1 MIHQPAGA
9 DTLDLLEDRPRAR
22 VVFQPRMPSPAPAQ
36 ILLQNAVHVTG
47 AARRQTE
54 GHVEDHIAGVVE
66 DRIVIAEAHVVRIH
80 RRSLAGLTA
89 DTARVEDFGDEH
101 CALAFRRG
109 REKMQVL
116 PDRAADCARNADVVF
131 EARPSRPHGITNQV
145 GHAGATFRDASSIA
159 VPCDVPGAIADHQT
173 PESAI
178 THQYVGSQPENE
190 PIHTGRLGAVDGLC
204 QIVAR
209 VCIVQEIGRT
219 PYSKCGVWRNQG
231 GAHKSRRREACSHRL
246 ERRGRHRS
254 GATIGC
260 SRHCSKQHG
269 PGAACQ
275 LSAHPTHAHQTS
287 PLSVTRTNFR
297 RITVVAPL
305 CAMMLTVASP
315 VVAQRAELE
324 RVIKRA
330 VLRNGL
336 EVIAVENHGI
346 PIATVELNVKN
357 GAFTQRPEYE
367 GLAHMYEHMFFK
379 ASKAY
384 PNAEAFGQRSAELGA
399 RYNGTTQEERVNYY
413 LSLPSDSV
421 RGGISLIAD
430 AVRGPLFLPN
440 ELAQEKEVV
449 LGEYDRNQASPGFEI
464 TQKMSSALYPGSASR
479 KNTIGNR
486 DVLRTVTPE
495 KMKFIQN
502 RYYVPNNMA
511 LIVTGDINPAQIFA
525 YADSLLG
532 DWAKGPDPFQL
543 DPVPPIP
550 ALTQPSAI
558 IAEADV
564 GAVTV
569 LIQWQGPSVRRDRAS
584 TYAADVFSDALNT
597 KGSRFQR
604 LLTDSGLWTA
614 VGVNYYTLDQVGP
627 ITISG
632 QTTPERLK
640 EALAVLWREIDK
652 LDDPGYFT
660 VSELESVKAQRGT
673 DNQFGIE
680 KTSELTHTIG
690 FWWAVADLDYFMGYV
705 DNMARQTPADLQRY
719 AARFIIGKPSV
730 TGVLISASD
739 RARLK
744 LTDADVIGPV
754 KGARVTP

>member
-1 MIHQPAGA
+1 M
-9 DTLDLLEDRPRAR
+9 
-22 VVFQPRMPSPAPAQ
+22 FQPRVPCAPPAQ
-36 ILLQNAVHVTG
+36 ILLKHAMHCPGITRFELKCHV
-47 AARRQTE
+47 QYD
-54 GHVEDHIAGVVE
+54 VAGVMKNG
-66 DRIVIAEAHVVRIH
+66 IVVSESDIRGINVR
-80 RRSLAGLTA
+80 ALTGFTPDA
-89 DTARVEDFGDEH
+89 ARVEHLGDKH
-101 CALAFRRG
+101 RTSAVGRRG
-109 REKMQVL
+109 QEMQIL
-116 PDRAADCARNADVVF
+116 PDRSADGARDTDVVF
-131 EARPSRPHGITNQV
+131 QSRPAMRNGVADQIRHDRAAFG
-145 GHAGATFRDASSIA
+145 DASSITEPGDVSGA
-159 VPCDVPGAIADHQT
+159 VPDHDAPEATIAHQNVRAEAEHEPVDARRLRDVDC
-173 PESAI
+173 
-178 THQYVGSQPENE
+178 
-190 PIHTGRLGAVDGLC
+190 LC

-209 VCIVQEIGRT
+209 VCIVQQIRRT
-219 PYSKCGVWRNQG
+219 PDSKRGVWRNRG
-231 GAHKSRRREACSHRL
+231 GACETRWREAFSHRI
-246 ERRGRHRS
+246 ERRMRHRS
-254 GATIGC
+254 GAAGGC
-260 SRHCSKQHG
+260 SRHYSKQHG
-269 PGAACQ
+269 PRAACQ
-275 LSAHPTHAHQTS
+275 LPLHALRAHLLSRP
-287 PLSVTRTNFR
+287 SVTRIHLR
-297 RITVVAPL
+297 RFATLVPL
-305 CAMMLTVASP
+305 CLAFCAQARPLL
-315 VVAQRAELE
+315 AQRAELE
-324 RVIKRA
+324 RVIKRS

-449 LGEYDRNQASPGFEI
+449 LGEYDRNEASPGFAI
-464 TQKMSSALYPGSASR
+464 MQKLGAALYPGNSSR
-479 KNTIGNR
+479 KNTIGDR
-486 DVLRTVTPE
+486 DVLRTVTPD
-495 KMKFIQN
+495 KMRFIQN

-525 YADSLLG
+525 YADSVLG
-532 DWAKGPDPFQL
+532 DWARGPDPFQL

-550 ALTQPSAI
+550 ALTSSSAI
-558 IAEADV
+558 ISQADV

-569 LIQWQGPSVRRDRAS
+569 LIQWQGPSVRKDRAS

-614 VGVNYYTLDQVGP
+614 IGVNYYTLDQVGP

-652 LDDPGYFT
+652 LDDPGYFST
-660 VSELESVKAQRGT
+660 SELEAVKAQRGT

-705 DNMARQTPADLQRY
+705 DNMARQTPTDLQRY
-719 AARFIIGKPSV
+719 AARFVVGKPSV
-730 TGVLISASD
+730 TGVLISAAD
-739 RARLK
+739 RARIK
-744 LTDADVIGPV
+744 LSEADVVGPV
-754 KGARVTP
+754 KGAKVTP

>member
-1 MIHQPAGA
+1 MH
-9 DTLDLLEDRPRAR
+9 
-22 VVFQPRMPSPAPAQ
+22 AP
-36 ILLQNAVHVTG
+36 
-47 AARRQTE
+47 
-54 GHVEDHIAGVVE
+54 
-66 DRIVIAEAHVVRIH
+66 RIH
-80 RRSLAGLTA
+80 
-89 DTARVEDFGDEH
+89 
-101 CALAFRRG
+101 
-109 REKMQVL
+109 L
-116 PDRAADCARNADVVF
+116 P
-131 EARPSRPHGITNQV
+131 
-145 GHAGATFRDASSIA
+145 
-159 VPCDVPGAIADHQT
+159 
-173 PESAI
+173 
-178 THQYVGSQPENE
+178 SQ
-190 PIHTGRLGAVDGLC
+190 
-204 QIVAR
+204 
-209 VCIVQEIGRT
+209 
-219 PYSKCGVWRNQG
+219 
-231 GAHKSRRREACSHRL
+231 
-246 ERRGRHRS
+246 
-254 GATIGC
+254 
-260 SRHCSKQHG
+260 
-269 PGAACQ
+269 
-275 LSAHPTHAHQTS
+275 
-287 PLSVTRTNFR
+287 LSVTYSRSRCFA
-297 RITVVAPL
+297 IVAPL
-305 CAMMLTVASP
+305 CVVFSTLASP
-315 VVAQRAELE
+315 LMAQRAELE
-324 RVIKRA
+324 RVIKRS

-430 AVRGPLFLPN
+430 AVRGPLFLPG

-449 LGEYDRNQASPGFEI
+449 LGEYDRNEASPGFEI
-464 TQKMSSALYPGSASR
+464 MQKLSAALYPGNASR

-486 DVLRTVTPE
+486 DVLRRVTPE
-495 KMKFIQN
+495 KMRFIQN

-511 LIVTGDINPAQIFA
+511 LIVTGDINPTQIFA
-525 YADSLLG
+525 YADSVLG
-532 DWAKGPDPFQL
+532 NWTRGADPFQT

-550 ALTQPSAI
+550 ALTGPSAI
-558 IAEADV
+558 ISQADV

-569 LIQWQGPSVRRDRAS
+569 LIQWQGPSVRKDRIS
-584 TYAADVFSDALNT
+584 TYAADVLSDALNT

-614 VGVNYYTLDQVGP
+614 IGVNYYTLDQVGP

-640 EALAVLWREIDK
+640 EALAVLWQEIAK
-652 LDDPGYFT
+652 LDDPGYYS
-660 VSELESVKAQRGT
+660 VNELEAVKAQRGT

-719 AARFIIGKPSV
+719 AARFIVGKPSV
-730 TGVLISASD
+730 TGVLISAAD
-739 RARLK
+739 RARIK
-744 LTDADVIGPV
+744 LTEADVVGPV
-754 KGARVTP
+754 KGAKVTP

>member
-1 MIHQPAGA
+1 MYAHQP
-9 DTLDLLEDRPRAR
+9 
-22 VVFQPRMPSPAPAQ
+22 
-36 ILLQNAVHVTG
+36 
-47 AARRQTE
+47 
-54 GHVEDHIAGVVE
+54 
-66 DRIVIAEAHVVRIH
+66 
-80 RRSLAGLTA
+80 
-89 DTARVEDFGDEH
+89 
-101 CALAFRRG
+101 
-109 REKMQVL
+109 
-116 PDRAADCARNADVVF
+116 
-131 EARPSRPHGITNQV
+131 SR
-145 GHAGATFRDASSIA
+145 
-159 VPCDVPGAIADHQT
+159 
-173 PESAI
+173 
-178 THQYVGSQPENE
+178 
-190 PIHTGRLGAVDGLC
+190 
-204 QIVAR
+204 
-209 VCIVQEIGRT
+209 
-219 PYSKCGVWRNQG
+219 
-231 GAHKSRRREACSHRL
+231 
-246 ERRGRHRS
+246 
-254 GATIGC
+254 
-260 SRHCSKQHG
+260 
-269 PGAACQ
+269 
-275 LSAHPTHAHQTS
+275 
-287 PLSVTRTNFR
+287 LSVTRLRSR
-297 RITVVAPL
+297 RFALAAPVR
-305 CAMMLTVASP
+305 AMMFTLMLSSASSLS
-315 VVAQRAELE
+315 AQRAELE
-324 RVIKRA
+324 RVIKRT

-421 RGGISLIAD
+421 RGGMSLIAD
-430 AVRGPLFLPN
+430 AVRGPLFLPT

-449 LGEYDRNQASPGFEI
+449 LGEYDRNEASPGFEI
-464 TQKMSSALYPGSASR
+464 TQKLSAALYPGQSSR

-486 DVLRTVTPE
+486 DVLRTVTPD

-525 YADSLLG
+525 YADSVLG
-532 DWAKGPDPFQL
+532 DWPKGPDPFTL

-550 ALTQPSAI
+550 ALTGSSSLI
-558 IAEADV
+558 SEAEV

-569 LIQWQGPSVRRDRAS
+569 LIQWQGPSVRRDRAI

-614 VGVNYYTLDQVGP
+614 IGVNYYTLDQVGP

-640 EALAVLWREIDK
+640 DALAVLWREIDK
-652 LDDPGYFT
+652 LDDPGYFS
-660 VSELESVKAQRGT
+660 VSELEAVKAQRGT

-705 DNMARQTPADLQRY
+705 DNMARQTPSDLQRY
-719 AARFIIGKPSV
+719 AGKFIVGKPSV
-730 TGVLISASD
+730 TGVLISKGD
-739 RARLK
+739 RAKIR
-744 LTDADVIGPV
+744 LTDADIVGPV
-754 KGARVTP
+754 KGAKVTP

>member
-1 MIHQPAGA
+1 
-9 DTLDLLEDRPRAR
+9 
-22 VVFQPRMPSPAPAQ
+22 
-36 ILLQNAVHVTG
+36 VTRLRS
-47 AARRQTE
+47 RR
-54 GHVEDHIAGVVE
+54 
-66 DRIVIAEAHVVRIH
+66 
-80 RRSLAGLTA
+80 L
-89 DTARVEDFGDEH
+89 
-101 CALAFRRG
+101 
-109 REKMQVL
+109 
-116 PDRAADCARNADVVF
+116 
-131 EARPSRPHGITNQV
+131 
-145 GHAGATFRDASSIA
+145 
-159 VPCDVPGAIADHQT
+159 AIAA
-173 PESAI
+173 PVFAMLI
-178 THQYVGSQPENE
+178 T
-190 PIHTGRLGAVDGLC
+190 LML
-204 QIVAR
+204 
-209 VCIVQEIGRT
+209 
-219 PYSKCGVWRNQG
+219 
-231 GAHKSRRREACSHRL
+231 
-246 ERRGRHRS
+246 
-254 GATIGC
+254 ATA
-260 SRHCSKQHG
+260 ST
-269 PGAACQ
+269 
-275 LSAHPTHAHQTS
+275 LS
-287 PLSVTRTNFR
+287 
-297 RITVVAPL
+297 
-305 CAMMLTVASP
+305 
-315 VVAQRAELE
+315 AQRAELE
-324 RVIKRA
+324 RVIKRT

-421 RGGISLIAD
+421 RGGISLIAG

-449 LGEYDRNQASPGFEI
+449 LGEYDRNEASPGFDI
-464 TQKMSSALYPGSASR
+464 TQKLSAALYPGQASR

-511 LIVTGDINPAQIFA
+511 LIVTGDINPTQIFA
-525 YADSLLG
+525 YADSVLG
-532 DWAKGPDPFQL
+532 DWQKGPDPFTL
-543 DPVPPIP
+543 DPIPAIP
-550 ALTQPSAI
+550 ALTSSSALI
-558 IAEADV
+558 SEAEV

-569 LIQWQGPSVRRDRAS
+569 LIQWQGPSVRRDRAI

-614 VGVNYYTLDQVGP
+614 IGVNYYTLDQVGP

-632 QTTPERLK
+632 QTSPERLK

-652 LDDPGYFT
+652 LDDPGYFS
-660 VSELESVKAQRGT
+660 VSELEAVKAQRGT

-719 AARFIIGKPSV
+719 AAKFIVGKPSV
-730 TGVLISASD
+730 TGVLISKAD
-739 RARLK
+739 RARIR
-744 LTDADVIGPV
+744 LTEADIVGPV
-754 KGARVTP
+754 KGAKVTP

>member
-1 MIHQPAGA
+1 
-9 DTLDLLEDRPRAR
+9 
-22 VVFQPRMPSPAPAQ
+22 
-36 ILLQNAVHVTG
+36 
-47 AARRQTE
+47 
-54 GHVEDHIAGVVE
+54 
-66 DRIVIAEAHVVRIH
+66 
-80 RRSLAGLTA
+80 
-89 DTARVEDFGDEH
+89 
-101 CALAFRRG
+101 
-109 REKMQVL
+109 
-116 PDRAADCARNADVVF
+116 
-131 EARPSRPHGITNQV
+131 
-145 GHAGATFRDASSIA
+145 
-159 VPCDVPGAIADHQT
+159 
-173 PESAI
+173 
-178 THQYVGSQPENE
+178 
-190 PIHTGRLGAVDGLC
+190 
-204 QIVAR
+204 
-209 VCIVQEIGRT
+209 
-219 PYSKCGVWRNQG
+219 
-231 GAHKSRRREACSHRL
+231 
-246 ERRGRHRS
+246 
-254 GATIGC
+254 
-260 SRHCSKQHG
+260 
-269 PGAACQ
+269 
-275 LSAHPTHAHQTS
+275 
-287 PLSVTRTNFR
+287 
-297 RITVVAPL
+297 VAPL
-305 CAMMLTVASP
+305 CAALLLLLTP
-315 VVAQRAELE
+315 TLQAQRVELE
-324 RVIKRA
+324 RVIKRT

-379 ASKAY
+379 ASKRY
-384 PNAEAFGQRSAELGA
+384 PNAEAFGQRAAELGA

-421 RGGISLIAD
+421 RGGIALIAD
-430 AVRGPLFLPN
+430 AVRGPLFLPT
-440 ELAQEKEVV
+440 ELAQEKQVV
-449 LGEYDRNQASPGFEI
+449 LGEYDRNEASPGFEI
-464 TQKMSSALYPGSASR
+464 MQKLGAALYPGNSSR

-486 DVLRTVTPE
+486 EILSSVTPE
-495 KMKFIQN
+495 KMRFIQS

-511 LIVTGDINPAQIFA
+511 LIVTGDVNPQQIFA
-525 YADSLLG
+525 FADSVLG
-532 DWAKGPDPFQL
+532 DWPRGADPFQV

-550 ALTQPSAI
+550 ALPGASAI
-558 IAEADV
+558 IAEAEV

-569 LIQWQGPSVRRDRAS
+569 LIQWQGPSVRRDRAA

-660 VSELESVKAQRGT
+660 ATELESVKAQRGT

-719 AARFIIGKPSV
+719 ASRFIVGKPSV
-730 TGVLISASD
+730 TGVLISAQD

-744 LTDADVIGPV
+744 LTEADVVGPV
-754 KGARVTP
+754 KGARVLP

>member
-1 MIHQPAGA
+1 MPAPG
-9 DTLDLLEDRPRAR
+9 T
-22 VVFQPRMPSPAPAQ
+22 SPAPPTA
-36 ILLQNAVHVTG
+36 L
-47 AARRQTE
+47 
-54 GHVEDHIAGVVE
+54 
-66 DRIVIAEAHVVRIH
+66 
-80 RRSLAGLTA
+80 SL
-89 DTARVEDFGDEH
+89 
-101 CALAFRRG
+101 
-109 REKMQVL
+109 
-116 PDRAADCARNADVVF
+116 
-131 EARPSRPHGITNQV
+131 
-145 GHAGATFRDASSIA
+145 
-159 VPCDVPGAIADHQT
+159 
-173 PESAI
+173 
-178 THQYVGSQPENE
+178 
-190 PIHTGRLGAVDGLC
+190 
-204 QIVAR
+204 
-209 VCIVQEIGRT
+209 
-219 PYSKCGVWRNQG
+219 
-231 GAHKSRRREACSHRL
+231 
-246 ERRGRHRS
+246 
-254 GATIGC
+254 
-260 SRHCSKQHG
+260 
-269 PGAACQ
+269 
-275 LSAHPTHAHQTS
+275 
-287 PLSVTRTNFR
+287 LSVTRLRPR
-297 RITVVAPL
+297 RTHVTAVARGFACVITAWLVSAATL
-305 CAMMLTVASP
+305 Q
-315 VVAQRAELE
+315 AQRAELE
-324 RVIKRA
+324 RVIKRT

-346 PIATVELNVKN
+346 PIATVELNVRN

-384 PNAEAFGQRSAELGA
+384 PNAEAFGQRAAQLGA

-421 RGGISLIAD
+421 RGGMALIAD
-430 AVRGPLFLPN
+430 AARGPLFLPS

-449 LGEYDRNQASPGFEI
+449 LGEYDRNEASPGFEI
-464 TQKMSSALYPGSASR
+464 MQALTATLYPGNSSR

-486 DVLRTVTPE
+486 DILRTVTPE
-495 KMKFIQN
+495 KMRFIQG

-525 YADSLLG
+525 VADTLLG
-532 DWAKGPDPFQL
+532 DWARGADPFAV

-550 ALTQPSAI
+550 ALTGHQAI
-558 IAEADV
+558 IREAEV

-569 LIQWQGPSVRRDRAS
+569 LIQWQGPSVRKDRAA

-614 VGVNYYTLDQVGP
+614 IGVNYYTLDQVGP

-640 EALAVLWREIDK
+640 DALAALWREIEK

-660 VSELESVKAQRGT
+660 ASELESVKAQRGT

-719 AARFIIGKPSV
+719 ATRFIAGKPSV
-730 TGVLISASD
+730 TAVLMSPRD
-739 RARLK
+739 KARLR
-744 LTDADVIGPV
+744 LTEADILGPV
-754 KGARVTP
+754 RGARVSP

>member
-1 MIHQPAGA
+1 M
-9 DTLDLLEDRPRAR
+9 
-22 VVFQPRMPSPAPAQ
+22 
-36 ILLQNAVHVTG
+36 
-47 AARRQTE
+47 
-54 GHVEDHIAGVVE
+54 
-66 DRIVIAEAHVVRIH
+66 
-80 RRSLAGLTA
+80 LAS
-89 DTARVEDFGDEH
+89 V
-101 CALAFRRG
+101 C
-109 REKMQVL
+109 
-116 PDRAADCARNADVVF
+116 
-131 EARPSRPHGITNQV
+131 
-145 GHAGATFRDASSIA
+145 
-159 VPCDVPGAIADHQT
+159 
-173 PESAI
+173 
-178 THQYVGSQPENE
+178 
-190 PIHTGRLGAVDGLC
+190 
-204 QIVAR
+204 VA
-209 VCIVQEIGRT
+209 
-219 PYSKCGVWRNQG
+219 
-231 GAHKSRRREACSHRL
+231 
-246 ERRGRHRS
+246 
-254 GATIGC
+254 
-260 SRHCSKQHG
+260 
-269 PGAACQ
+269 
-275 LSAHPTHAHQTS
+275 
-287 PLSVTRTNFR
+287 
-297 RITVVAPL
+297 
-305 CAMMLTVASP
+305 MLTLASALT
-315 VVAQRAELE
+315 AQRAELE
-324 RVIKRA
+324 RVIKRT

-384 PNAEAFGQRSAELGA
+384 PNAEAFGQRAAELGA

-421 RGGISLIAD
+421 RGGIELIAD
-430 AVRGPLFLPN
+430 AVRGSLFLPS

-449 LGEYDRNQASPGFEI
+449 LGEYDRNEASPGFEI
-464 TQKMSSALYPGSASR
+464 TQKMNAALYPNSSSR

-486 DVLRTVTPE
+486 DILRTVTPE
-495 KMKFIQN
+495 KMRFIQS

-511 LIVTGDINPAQIFA
+511 LIVTGDINPAAIFA

-532 DWAKGPDPFQL
+532 GWERGPDPFVV
-543 DPVPPIP
+543 DPIP
-550 ALTQPSAI
+550 AIPALPGSSAVI
-558 IAEADV
+558 SEAEV

-584 TYAADVFSDALNT
+584 TYAADVLSDALNT

-640 EALAVLWREIDK
+640 PALAALWAEIAR

-660 VSELESVKAQRGT
+660 AGELESVKALRGT

-719 AARFIIGKPSV
+719 AARFIVGKPSV
-730 TGVLISASD
+730 TGVLISPTD

-744 LTDADVIGPV
+744 LTEADVTGPV